1 MVICPSCRG
10 ENLEGA
16 AVCQRCGGSLDPGVS
31 RLLPVRRNEAER
43 PEIEL
48 TKPPQPSRMRTT
60 VVLGLMGAAV
70 VGAGLFFLLRP
81 SPCEGT
87 NFTSE
92 NFGYC
97 VLVREGWEAGPA
109 RFGADVTLDQFAPP
123 TSAATVVVATVDL
136 ETGAALEDFSNF
148 VRQKDTDAG
157 LTPGPASETSVGGVG
172 ALQWDVTVDPANGGG
187 ETYRMREVVTVLGDV
202 GWRITLND
210 LQDGFASSAVAFRDL
225 LDSWQ
230 FS

>member
-1 MVICPSCRG
+1 MVICPTCRN
-10 ENLEGA
+10 ENLEDA
-16 AVCQRCGGSLDPGVS
+16 PVCMRCGGSLDPGVS

-43 PEIEL
+43 QEIEL
-48 TKPPQPSRMRTT
+48 TKPPQPSRMRTA
-60 VVLGLMGAAV
+60 VILGIMGAAV

-81 SPCEGT
+81 DPCKGT

-97 VLVREGWEAGPA
+97 VLVPEGWEAGPA

-136 ETGAALEDFSNF
+136 ETGAALEEFSNF
-148 VRQKDTDAG
+148 VRQKDEDAG
-157 LTPGPASETSVGGVG
+157 LTLGPASETSVGGVG
-172 ALQWDVTVDPANGGG
+172 ALQWDVTIDAESG
-187 ETYRMREVVTVLGDV
+187 ETYQMREVVTVLNDV

-230 FS
+230 FR